1 MIYRF
6 LIGQN
11 SYKLFDNGETILHTA
26 VIKAEEASVE
36 SMFLHFT
43 NFITQAE

>member
-1 MIYRF
+1 MQFKFSSAIISCT

-11 SYKLFDNGETILHTA
+11 SKKLFDNGETILHTA

-36 SMFLHFT
+36 SMF
-43 NFITQAE
+43 